1 MEMKEQCQVF
11 NIRLTDIAEETGF
24 SLPYVGM
31 VVSGK
36 RNNNQ
41 IIAAIHL
48 ALEAKKKQLRNIIN
62 LR

>member
-1 MEMKEQCQVF
+1 MEMKEQSQVF

-31 VVSGK
+31 VVSCK

-62 LR
+62 

>member
-62 LR
+62 

>member
-36 RNNNQ
+36 RNNTQ

-62 LR
+62 